1 MRTKLLV
8 AFLTIALLPLVVVI
22 WVYAGVAHSSLR
34 DSIGTNFEGIA
45 EAKADAIAGTMAER
59 VHDARVLA
67 AQPALVEAVQAA
79 NTHWDSLGE
88 ASARTII
95 ATEDEAWIAGN
106 KSTPL
111 ADSIHSNPLADEL
124 RRHRDVSPARYGEI
138 FVTDRLGA
146 AVAMTSR
153 LSDYAQADEEWW
165 SVTAEG
171 GSSGLFIDDRGH
183 DESVDALITG
193 VVVPVLD
200 GDELIGVLKINYKV
214 QGILSIVAPTDRD
227 LSDRVVMVRGGGS
240 IVVDSGSTQAPL
252 PPDQRA
258 LLDDTEGA
266 NWIES
271 TRGDTPT
278 LVAHAPIST
287 VVHNR
292 IPTPGAVKGVTGE
305 RWEPLGWHIL
315 VEGTQDVAF
324 TSLRRLRL
332 AGAGLVAVVAI
343 IVALIALRTA
353 TSISAPL
360 QRLTRS
366 AGIVGG
372 GQLDHRVG
380 MKREDEL
387 GVLSEA
393 FDAMV
398 ERLQATLASRDEL
411 NHEVIERRKAEA
423 QLRQALDELA
433 RSNDDLRRF
442 AYVASHDLQEPLR
455 MITSYLGLVE
465 RRYRE
470 KLDDDGREFI
480 DFAVDGARRMRALIQ
495 SLLEYSRVD
504 RGAGELEEVDAGA
517 VLEQVIEDLAL
528 EIEEA
533 GATVS
538 ADPLPR
544 LQADP
549 ALLRQLIQNLLSNA
563 LKFRHPDRPPQVQVS
578 ARRVGDA
585 GDPAHTDIPGW
596 RLEVRDNGIGIEQ
609 RYHDR
614 IFVIFQRLHQR
625 DQYDGTG
632 IGLAICKRI
641 VERRGG
647 TIALE
652 STPGDGTT
660 FRFTVPDA
668 PPRRMTAD

>member
-1 MRTKLLV
+1 
-8 AFLTIALLPLVVVI
+8 
-22 WVYAGVAHSSLR
+22 
-34 DSIGTNFEGIA
+34 
-45 EAKADAIAGTMAER
+45 
-59 VHDARVLA
+59 
-67 AQPALVEAVQAA
+67 
-79 NTHWDSLGE
+79 
-88 ASARTII
+88 
-95 ATEDEAWIAGN
+95 
-106 KSTPL
+106 
-111 ADSIHSNPLADEL
+111 
-124 RRHRDVSPARYGEI
+124 
-138 FVTDRLGA
+138 
-146 AVAMTSR
+146 
-153 LSDYAQADEEWW
+153 
-165 SVTAEG
+165 
-171 GSSGLFIDDRGH
+171 
-183 DESVDALITG
+183 
-193 VVVPVLD
+193 
-200 GDELIGVLKINYKV
+200 
-214 QGILSIVAPTDRD
+214 
-227 LSDRVVMVRGGGS
+227 
-240 IVVDSGSTQAPL
+240 
-252 PPDQRA
+252 
-258 LLDDTEGA
+258 
-266 NWIES
+266 
-271 TRGDTPT
+271 
-278 LVAHAPIST
+278 
-287 VVHNR
+287 
-292 IPTPGAVKGVTGE
+292 
-305 RWEPLGWHIL
+305 
-315 VEGTQDVAF
+315 
-324 TSLRRLRL
+324 
-332 AGAGLVAVVAI
+332 
-343 IVALIALRTA
+343 
-353 TSISAPL
+353 
-360 QRLTRS
+360 
-366 AGIVGG
+366 
-372 GQLDHRVG
+372 
-380 MKREDEL
+380 
-387 GVLSEA
+387 
-393 FDAMV
+393 
-398 ERLQATLASRDEL
+398 
-411 NHEVIERRKAEA
+411 
-423 QLRQALDELA
+423 
-433 RSNDDLRRF
+433 
-442 AYVASHDLQEPLR
+442 